1 MDSPRSKV
9 LLGVAALVVV
19 VALFFILRGGD
30 DDTDTTT
37 SAAETTSTTSTT
49 TSGEQANSG
58 GEQSGS
64 GSGSGGGGQADEGAD
79 EPEIATIVVKG
90 GQPVGGVQEL
100 TFTEGDDI
108 RFRVESDV
116 SDEVHFHGYD
126 VGEDVEAGGSVEF
139 DVPATITGVFEVEL
153 EERVVPLAEI
163 TVEPS

>member
-1 MDSPRSKV
+1 M
-9 LLGVAALVVV
+9 
-19 VALFFILRGGD
+19 
-30 DDTDTTT
+30 
-37 SAAETTSTTSTT
+37 
-49 TSGEQANSG
+49 
-58 GEQSGS
+58 
-64 GSGSGGGGQADEGAD
+64 
-79 EPEIATIVVKG
+79 VKD

-153 EERVVPLAEI
+153 EERVVPAGRDHRRAELSPADVARAARGRRARSRRPPGSPDPRLA
-163 TVEPS
+163 VRLGGGRWCS

>member
-37 SAAETTSTTSTT
+37 SAAATTSTTSTT
-49 TSGEQANSG
+49 TSGEQTGS
-58 GEQSGS
+58 GEQS

-79 EPEIATIVVKG
+79 EPEIATIVVKD